1 MLIASTKALLLA
13 STGFY
18 RERCALHHSVLLTS
32 TDAGMRAYASALG
45 VFQMQERDTGMRVR
59 PSVLLASTGVYCQV
73 LRLGTLCAPLLTLI
87 AIQEEEERCMLE
99 ERCYFLG

>member
-13 STGFY
+13 
-18 RERCALHHSVLLTS
+18 S

-45 VFQMQERDTGMRVR
+45 VFQMQEHDTGMRVR